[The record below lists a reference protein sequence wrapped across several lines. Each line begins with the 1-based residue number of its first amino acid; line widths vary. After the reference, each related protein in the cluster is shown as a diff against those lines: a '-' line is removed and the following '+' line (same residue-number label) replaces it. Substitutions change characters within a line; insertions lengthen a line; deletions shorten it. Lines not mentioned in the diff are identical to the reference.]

1 MSQPEWTSVP
11 VGLDAERW
19 VTRKTRRTVLVVVHT
34 VVTIQRLLEIVGI
47 VEEDPRIQVVWTRAQ
62 TAFPSGVS
70 DFLRGI
76 GAFELPW
83 QQAIHERFDL
93 ALAAAPGGL
102 AQLHAPVLMMA
113 HGAGRAKRERRAAG
127 GIPVERPVHALTPE
141 HLIQGGRVI
150 PSALVLSHE
159 TQREILLRQCP
170 EAAQAAVVAGDPCYD
185 ILRASVPQRARYREA
200 LGTPADREIVL
211 LAATWGP
218 HSLFECSRDLYAKA
232 LRELDSRRY
241 QVVAMLH
248 PATWFGHGPRQIRAW
263 LREERAAGLVLIEP
277 EEDWRGVVVAA
288 DYVIG
293 DHGSATVYAAAIG
306 KPVLH
311 TDLTLD
317 EVDASS
323 PQAFIGRRAPRLLMS
338 QPIGPQLCRA
348 GLALPSSW
356 SRDVVDRLT
365 SYPGQAHRRLR
376 EEMYRLL
383 DLRPQGRHRAVEPAE
398 LPGSHG
404 GRRHA

>member
-1 MSQPEWTSVP
+1 VSQPEWVSVP

-19 VTRKTRRTVLVVVHT
+19 VTRTTCRTVLVAVHT
-34 VVTIQRLLEIVGI
+34 VVTGQRLVDIVGL
-47 VEEDPRIQVVWTRAQ
+47 VEADPRIQVVWTRGE
-62 TAFPSGVS
+62 TAFPRGVS
-70 DFLRGI
+70 EFLRGI
-76 GAFELPW
+76 GAFEIPW
-83 QQAIHERFDL
+83 RQAVHERFDL
-93 ALAAAPGGL
+93 ALAAAPSGL
-102 AQLHAPVLMMA
+102 AQLHAPVMLVQ

-141 HLIQGGRVI
+141 HLIQSGRVI

-159 TQREILLRQCP
+159 NQREILLRQCP
-170 EAAQAAVVAGDPCYD
+170 EAAQTAVVAGDPCYD
-185 ILRASVPQRARYREA
+185 ILRASLPRRAQYREA
-200 LGTPADREIVL
+200 LGTPAGREIVL

-218 HSLFECSRDLYAKA
+218 HSLFERRRNLYAKA

-248 PATWFGHGPRQIRAW
+248 PATWFGHGLRQIRAW
-263 LREERAAGLVLIEP
+263 LSDERAAGLVLIEP

-293 DHGSATVYAAAIG
+293 DHGSATAYAAAIG
-306 KPVLH
+306 KPVVH
-311 TDLTLD
+311 TGLALD

-323 PQAFIGRRAPRLLMS
+323 PQAFIGARAPELLES
-338 QPIGPQLCRA
+338 RPVGPQLRRA

-356 SRDVVDRLT
+356 SSDVVERLT
-365 SYPGQAHRRLR
+365 SCPGQAHQRLR

-383 DLRPQGRHRAVEPAE
+383 DLPPQGKHRAVEPAE
-398 LPGSHG
+398 IPATRV